1 MANPSVLTVEEQ
13 RTLKK
18 KYHPIIKDEVCDR
31 LKKLTKK
38 EAYRVAG
45 LVHECLTVA
54 CKQIYRDRVAEGKK
68 EEEEI
73 VSKPRKSKM
82 DKDDVRTKLENIV
95 DNCTGTEMLKAAE
108 MLAKMGKWYNDE
120 ESKGVIFEQVA
131 YGKICESCK
140 YEFTKCPAV

>member
-1 MANPSVLTVEEQ
+1 MARPSVLTVEEQ
-13 RTLKK
+13 RALKM
-18 KYHPIIKDEVCDR
+18 KYHPIIKDEVVDR

-54 CKQIYRDRVAEGKK
+54 CKQLYTQRMENDKQ
-68 EEEEI
+68 EEVEDI
-73 VSKPRKSKM
+73 SKPRKSKM
-82 DKDDVRTKLENIV
+82 NKDDVRTKLENIV
-95 DNCTGTEMLKAAE
+95 DTCTGTEMLKAAE

-120 ESKGVIFEQVA
+120 KTSGVIFEQVQ

-140 YEFTKCPAV
+140 YEFTKCAGV

>member
-1 MANPSVLTVEEQ
+1 MARPSVLTVEEQ

-18 KYHPIIKDEVCDR
+18 KYHPIIRDELCSR
-31 LKKLTKK
+31 LKKLTPK

-54 CKQIYRDRVAEGKK
+54 CKVIYEERVENDKKAEVK
-68 EEEEI
+68 EI
-73 VSKPRKSKM
+73 KKPRKSKM

-95 DNCTGTEMLKAAE
+95 DTCTGTEMLKAAE

-120 ESKGVIFEQVA
+120 KSKGVIFEQVQ

-140 YEFTKCPAV
+140 YDFTKSIGG